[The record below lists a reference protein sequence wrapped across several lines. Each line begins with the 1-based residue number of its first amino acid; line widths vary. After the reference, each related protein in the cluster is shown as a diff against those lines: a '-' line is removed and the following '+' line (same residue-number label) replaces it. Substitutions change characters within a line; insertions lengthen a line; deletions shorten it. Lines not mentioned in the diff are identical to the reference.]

1 MFAVIKTGGKQYRV
15 QQGDL
20 VRVESLSAAEGD
32 AVVFDQVLLVGDGE
46 STRAGTPTVDGAV
59 VRGTVVRNARGRKI
73 VIYTFKRRQNSNR
86 RRAGHRQ
93 AFTEV
98 KIDAIEA

>member
-32 AVVFDQVLLVGDGE
+32 AVVFDQVLLIGDGE

-59 VRGTVVRNARGRKI
+59 VRGTVVRNARGPKI